1 MYPFNPSEENLK
13 RVFEEG
19 FTVRDIASSLASF
32 DSETPADHA
41 RAIMQDRRY
50 RVAGVRVKGLI
61 AGYVEAD
68 QLKGWTC
75 GNHLQ
80 PFDEEGLLPDTASL
94 SSAVLVLDKTE
105 PVFIRMLGEVGGVIT
120 RSDLQKPPV
129 RMWLFGVITILEMA
143 LVRIIE
149 NRFPDGGWKIHISEN
164 RLKKTES
171 LMRERRRRGQDVRM
185 IDCLQ
190 FSDKGWVLWKDPELR
205 SGLEAQTRKE
215 WEERVKTTESLRN
228 NLAHSQDIVTH
239 DWPAIVRITSSLDK
253 MAERL
258 GNLENRTGPLGK
270 E

>member
-1 MYPFNPSEENLK
+1 MHTFDPSEENLK
-13 RVFEEG
+13 RLFEEG

-41 RAIMQDRRY
+41 RAIMVEQRY
-50 RVAGVRVKGLI
+50 RVAGVRVKGLT
-61 AGYVEAD
+61 AGFVEAD
-68 QLKGWTC
+68 KLQGGTC

-80 PFDEEGLLPDTASL
+80 PIDGDRVLPDTASL
-94 SSAVLVLDKTE
+94 STAVIVLDKRE
-105 PVFIRMLGEVGGVIT
+105 PVFIRVLGEVGGLIT

-129 RMWLFGVITILEMA
+129 RMWLFGVITILEMS

-149 NRFPDGGWKIHISEN
+149 NRFPDGSWKIHISEN
-164 RLKKTES
+164 RLQKTEG

-190 FSDKGWVLWKDPELR
+190 LSDKAWVLWKDPELR
-205 SGLEAQTRKE
+205 AGLEAKTRKE

-239 DWPAIVRITSSLDK
+239 DWPAIVRITQSLDK

-258 GNLENRTGPLGK
+258 SNLENRPSPPP
-270 E
+270 EE